1 MRDAHRMKEKY
12 ELSLDNRQI
21 VSLTVGGLIVVASVF
36 VLGVVVGKKLAVED
50 QTAAAPDLLTALDRR
65 AAAMDSMQKDASL
78 TFQDELTKK
87 PEPLVE
93 AKPIEA
99 PKPAVPVVVA
109 EAPIVQKPFELPIV
123 TPKPAEPRAVEVPKA
138 EPVVTRINED
148 AGALRDAIARAQ
160 KPEPKP
166 ETSPDGNF
174 TLQLSAFQDRAEAD
188 RFAASLRDKGYA
200 PFIVEA
206 VLPAKGTWYRVRM
219 GRFPTRDAAGRYL
232 TDFKRET
239 SIDAIVTGTN

>member
-1 MRDAHRMKEKY
+1 MKEKY

-21 VSLTVGGLIVVASVF
+21 VSMTVGALIVVGAVF
-36 VLGVVVGKKLAVED
+36 ALGVVVGKKLVAD
-50 QTAAAPDLLTALDRR
+50 DPAAHAAPDLLSALDQR
-65 AAAMDSMQKDASL
+65 AAAMDSMQKKDASL
-78 TFQDELTKK
+78 TFQDELTKR
-87 PEPLVE
+87 PEPMVE

-99 PKPAVPVVVA
+99 PKPVVA
-109 EAPIVQKPFELPIV
+109 APVAVAAAEPVIVPQKPFEI
-123 TPKPAEPRAVEVPKA
+123 
-138 EPVVTRINED
+138 PVVEAKPKVEAVPTRINED

-166 ETSPDGNF
+166 ETAPDGNF

-188 RFAASLRDKGYA
+188 RFAANLRDKGYA

-206 VLPAKGTWYRVRM
+206 TIPAKGTWYRVRM

-239 SIDAIVTGTN
+239 SIDAIVTGAN

>member
-21 VSLTVGGLIVVASVF
+21 VSLTVGGLIAVAAVF
-36 VLGVVVGKKLAVED
+36 ALGVVVGKKLAVD
-50 QTAAAPDLLTALDRR
+50 DHTAGAPDLLSALDQR

-87 PEPLVE
+87 PQPIVE
-93 AKPIEA
+93 APPIEA
-99 PKPAVPVVVA
+99 PRPAPVAVA
-109 EAPIVQKPFELPIV
+109 EVQKPFELPVV
-123 TPKPAEPRAVEVPKA
+123 TPPRPPEPRPAEAPKA

-188 RFAASLRDKGYA
+188 RFAATLRDKGYA

-206 VLPAKGTWYRVRM
+206 QVPAKGTWFRVRM

-232 TDFKRET
+232 ADFKRET

>member
-21 VSLTVGGLIVVASVF
+21 VSLTVGGLVVVGAVF
-36 VLGVVVGKKLAVED
+36 VLGVVVGKKLAVD
-50 QTAAAPDLLTALDRR
+50 DHTAAAPDLLSALDQR
-65 AAAMDSMQKDASL
+65 AAAMYSMQKDASL

-87 PEPLVE
+87 PEPMVE

-99 PKPAVPVVVA
+99 PKPVVVAAAEPPPPPKHEIPVVVMK
-109 EAPIVQKPFELPIV
+109 APEP
-123 TPKPAEPRAVEVPKA
+123 PKPAEAVP
-138 EPVVTRINED
+138 TRINED

-166 ETSPDGNF
+166 ETSPDGTF

-188 RFAASLRDKGYA
+188 RFAAGLRDKGYA

-232 TDFKRET
+232 ADFKRET
-239 SIDAIVTGTN
+239 SIDAIVTGAN

>member
-21 VSLTVGGLIVVASVF
+21 VSMTVGALIVVGAVF
-36 VLGVVVGKKLAVED
+36 ALGVVVGKKLVAD
-50 QTAAAPDLLTALDRR
+50 DPAAHAAPDLLSALDQR
-65 AAAMDSMQKDASL
+65 AAAMDSMQKKDASL
-78 TFQDELTKK
+78 TFQDELTKR
-87 PEPLVE
+87 PEPMVE

-99 PKPAVPVVVA
+99 PKPVVA
-109 EAPIVQKPFELPIV
+109 APVAVAAAEPVIVPQKPFEI
-123 TPKPAEPRAVEVPKA
+123 
-138 EPVVTRINED
+138 PVVEAKPKVEAVPTRINED

-166 ETSPDGNF
+166 ETAPDGNF

-188 RFAASLRDKGYA
+188 RFAANLRDKGYA

-206 VLPAKGTWYRVRM
+206 TIPAKGTWYRVRM

-239 SIDAIVTGTN
+239 SIDAIVTGAN

>member
-12 ELSLDNRQI
+12 EVSLDNRQI
-21 VSLTVGGLIVVASVF
+21 VSMTVGGLVVVAAVF
-36 VLGVVVGKKLAVED
+36 VLGVVVGKKLAVD
-50 QTAAAPDLLTALDRR
+50 DTSAAAPDLLSALDQRK
-65 AAAMDSMQKDASL
+65 AVMDSMQKDASL

-87 PEPLVE
+87 PEPIVD

-99 PKPAVPVVVA
+99 PKPVVVA
-109 EAPIVQKPFELPIV
+109 EVAPPKPFELPVV
-123 TPKPAEPRAVEVPKA
+123 TPKPPEPKPTEAPRVEAVA
-138 EPVVTRINED
+138 TRINED
-148 AGALRDAIARAQ
+148 AGALRDAIARVQ

-174 TLQLSAFQDRAEAD
+174 TLQLSAFQDKAEAD
-188 RFAASLRDKGYA
+188 RFAATLRDKGYA

-232 TDFKRET
+232 ADFKRET